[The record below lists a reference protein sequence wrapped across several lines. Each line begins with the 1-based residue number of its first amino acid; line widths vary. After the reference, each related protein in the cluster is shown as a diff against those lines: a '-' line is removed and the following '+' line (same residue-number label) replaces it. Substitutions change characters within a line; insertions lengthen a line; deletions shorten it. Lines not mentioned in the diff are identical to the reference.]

1 MNKHKK
7 NLAVFISGSGTN
19 FEAIQKDINQKKINA
34 SIKLLISSNPNAP
47 ALKKAE
53 KYKIDIYIIQQK
65 NHVTYNNYVNEILKT
80 LKRYNIDYIIL
91 AGFLKKIPEEVIKH
105 YKMKIINVHPAL
117 LPKFGGRG
125 MYGIH
130 VHEAVINAKEKE
142 TGATVHFVDEKYDHG
157 PIIMQKK
164 FKVLNTDTPLILQ
177 KRVLKGEHQILPYVV
192 KLLCE
197 EKIKIKNNHVII
209 E

>member
-7 NLAVFISGSGTN
+7 NFAVFISGSGTN
-19 FEAIQKDINQKKINA
+19 FEAVQKNINQKKFNA
-34 SIKLLISSNPNAP
+34 SIKLLISSNPNAL

-53 KYKIDIYIIQQK
+53 KYNIDSFIIQQK
-65 NHVTYNNYVNEILKT
+65 NYTIYNDYVNEILKT

-91 AGFLKKIPEEVIKH
+91 AGFLKKIPEKIIKH

-117 LPKFGGRG
+117 LPKFGGKG

-164 FKVLNTDTPLILQ
+164 FKVLDTDTPLILQ
-177 KRVLKGEHQILPYVV
+177 KRVLKGEHQILPYAV

-197 EKIKIKNNHVII
+197 EKIKIKNNKVII
-209 E
+209 D